1 MFVVQYVVS
10 ISSVRRLRT
19 DFEVNSEVH
28 EAWILRK
35 SYRKRLMFGV
45 LNLRMAEMVG
55 RETPSRLP
63 FHPRLFQSISYH
75 QRNFQCSTT
84 VVCVSE
90 APLLFLLPS
99 VFQGIGPGRTVSR
112 VFRRPWGRRRVGSW
126 SSSLFFCR
134 ERLCPSPKWSEN
146 MDGICSNVIRQI
158 GRSL

>member
-19 DFEVNSEVH
+19 DSNQSFGFYMLKWRRVTFEVNSEVH

-63 FHPRLFQSISYH
+63 FHPRLFQSISLKILKNEH
-75 QRNFQCSTT
+75 TLK
-84 VVCVSE
+84 V
-90 APLLFLLPS
+90 
-99 VFQGIGPGRTVSR
+99 
-112 VFRRPWGRRRVGSW
+112 
-126 SSSLFFCR
+126 
-134 ERLCPSPKWSEN
+134 
-146 MDGICSNVIRQI
+146 
-158 GRSL
+158 